1 MTERAEDSI
10 SIRELHEKTGQLVRR
25 AGASHRPLPVTDHGK
40 VVAVLLA
47 PTAVPLRK
55 RPKRVI
61 LPEYRKL
68 ILETPQ
74 KGDVLE
80 DLDAVRGDH

>member
-1 MTERAEDSI
+1 MAKRAKDSI
-10 SIRELHEKTGQLVRR
+10 SIRELHEKTGELVRR
-25 AGASHRPLPVTDHGK
+25 AGASHRPLPVTDHGE
-40 VVAVLLA
+40 VVAVLVA

-80 DLDAVRGDH
+80 DLDAVRGDR

>member
-1 MTERAEDSI
+1 MTKRAGDSI
-10 SIRELHEKTGQLVRR
+10 SIRELHEKTGELVRR

-40 VVAVLLA
+40 VVAVLVA

-61 LPEYRKL
+61 TPEYRKL

-74 KGDVLE
+74 KGNVLE
-80 DLDAVRGDH
+80 DLDAVRGDR

>member
-1 MTERAEDSI
+1 MAKRAEDSI
-10 SIRELHEKTGQLVRR
+10 SIRELHEKTGELVRR

-40 VVAVLLA
+40 VVAVLVA

-68 ILETPQ
+68 ILDTLP

-80 DLDAVRGDH
+80 DLDAVRGDR

>member
-1 MTERAEDSI
+1 MIKRAKDSI
-10 SIRELHEKTGQLVRR
+10 SIRELHEKTGELVRR
-25 AGASHRPLPVTDHGK
+25 AGASHKPLPVTDRGE
-40 VVAVLLA
+40 VVAVLVA
-47 PTAVPLRK
+47 PAAVPLRK

-74 KGDVLE
+74 KGDVLK
-80 DLDAVRGDH
+80 DLDAVRGDR

>member
-1 MTERAEDSI
+1 MVKRAKDSI
-10 SIRELHEKTGQLVRR
+10 SIRELHEKTGELVRR
-25 AGASHRPLPVTDHGK
+25 AGASHKPLPVTDRGE
-40 VVAVLLA
+40 VVAALVA
-47 PTAVPLRK
+47 PAAVPLRK

-74 KGDVLE
+74 KGDVLI
-80 DLDAVRGDH
+80 DLDAVRGDR

>member
-1 MTERAEDSI
+1 MVKRAKDSI
-10 SIRELHEKTGQLVRR
+10 SIRELHEKTGELVRR
-25 AGASHRPLPVTDHGK
+25 AGASHKPLPVTDHGK
-40 VVAVLLA
+40 VVALLVA
-47 PTAVPLRK
+47 PAAVPLRK

-80 DLDAVRGDH
+80 NLDDVRGDR